1 MTYLVTINPSN
12 EEKQYLSNVKKE
24 NDKIEEV
31 DFSYFET
38 KDTLEFSKKLKTHGN
53 KAAEVMKR
61 FVSKMGTEA
70 KETHEASKI
79 VVKFLKEGKVS
90 KEEEH
95 ELKTQ
100 IYDLFK
106 IAGIGIPFMLI
117 PGSALL
123 MPFLIKLA
131 NKKGIDLLPSAFKK
145 EEGKTLDNLEK
156 K

>member
-1 MTYLVTINPSN
+1 MK
-12 EEKQYLSNVKKE
+12 EE
-24 NDKIEEV
+24 NDKTEEI
-31 DFSYFET
+31 DFSHFET
-38 KDTLEFSKKLKTHGN
+38 KETWEFSEKLRKHGI
-53 KAAEVMKR
+53 KATEVMKT

-79 VVKFLKEGKVS
+79 IVKFLKEGTVN

-106 IAGIGIPFMLI
+106 MAGIGIPFMLI

-131 NKKGIDLLPSAFKK
+131 NKRGIDLLPSAFKT
-145 EEGKTLDNLEK
+145 EEGNPDSPEESK
-156 K
+156 

>member
-1 MTYLVTINPSN
+1 VQ
-12 EEKQYLSNVKKE
+12 EE
-24 NDKIEEV
+24 NDKTEEI

-38 KDTLEFSKKLKTHGN
+38 KETREFSEKLKAHRN
-53 KAAEVMKR
+53 KATEVMKN

-70 KETHEASKI
+70 KETHEASKV

-106 IAGIGIPFMLI
+106 MAGIGIPFMLI
-117 PGSALL
+117 PGSTLL

-131 NKKGIDLLPSAFKK
+131 KKKGIDLLPSAFKK
-145 EEGKTLDNLEK
+145 EEEDTLDNPQDK

>member
-1 MTYLVTINPSN
+1 M
-12 EEKQYLSNVKKE
+12 
-24 NDKIEEV
+24 
-31 DFSYFET
+31 F
-38 KDTLEFSKKLKTHGN
+38 LKWEL
-53 KAAEVMKR
+53 KPKR
-61 FVSKMGTEA
+61 P
-70 KETHEASKI
+70 HEASKI

-131 NKKGIDLLPSAFKK
+131 NNYDNCINILHIQHFLNEKRQCHLLIFTGA
-145 EEGKTLDNLEK
+145 LI
-156 K
+156 

>member
-1 MTYLVTINPSN
+1 MK
-12 EEKQYLSNVKKE
+12 EE
-24 NDKIEEV
+24 NDKREAV

-38 KDTLEFSKKLKTHGN
+38 KETKEFSEKLKTHGTT
-53 KAAEVMKR
+53 ATEVMKS
-61 FVSKMGTEA
+61 FVSKMGAEA

-117 PGSALL
+117 PGSTLL

-145 EEGKTLDNLEK
+145 EEENPLDNLEEK

>member
-1 MTYLVTINPSN
+1 MK
-12 EEKQYLSNVKKE
+12 EE
-24 NDKIEEV
+24 NDKIEEI

-38 KDTLEFSKKLKTHGN
+38 KESWEFSEKLKSQGN
-53 KAAEVMKR
+53 KAAVVMKS
-61 FVSKMGTEA
+61 FVSKIGTEA

-79 VVKFLKEGKVS
+79 VGKVLKEGSVS

-106 IAGIGIPFMLI
+106 MAGIGIPFMLI
-117 PGSALL
+117 PGSTLL
-123 MPFLIKLA
+123 LPFLIKLA

-145 EEGKTLDNLEK
+145 EKENMPENLNDK

>member
-1 MTYLVTINPSN
+1 MK
-12 EEKQYLSNVKKE
+12 EE
-24 NDKIEEV
+24 NDKIEEI

-38 KDTLEFSKKLKTHGN
+38 KETWEFSEKLRKHGTKATEIMKT
-53 KAAEVMKR
+53 

-79 VVKFLKEGKVS
+79 IVKFLKEGTVN

-106 IAGIGIPFMLI
+106 MAGIGIPFMLI

-131 NKKGIDLLPSAFKK
+131 NKRGIDLLPSAFKT
-145 EEGKTLDNLEK
+145 EEGNPDSPEESK
-156 K
+156 

>member
-1 MTYLVTINPSN
+1 MEDKNNI
-12 EEKQYLSNVKKE
+12 KKE
-24 NDKIEEV
+24 EI

-38 KDTLEFSKKLKTHGN
+38 KETWEFSEKLKTHGT
-53 KAAEVMKR
+53 KATEVLKN

-79 VVKFLKEGKVS
+79 IVKFLKEGKVN

-106 IAGIGIPFMLI
+106 MAGIGIPFMLI
-117 PGSALL
+117 PGSTLL

-131 NKKGIDLLPSAFKK
+131 NKRGIDLLPSAFKT
-145 EEGKTLDNLEK
+145 EEDDTDLPEE
-156 K
+156 

>member
-1 MTYLVTINPSN
+1 VEDKNNI
-12 EEKQYLSNVKKE
+12 KKE
-24 NDKIEEV
+24 EI

-38 KDTLEFSKKLKTHGN
+38 KETWEFSEKLKTHGT
-53 KAAEVMKR
+53 KATEVLKN

-79 VVKFLKEGKVS
+79 IVKFLKEGKVN

-106 IAGIGIPFMLI
+106 MAGIGIPFMLI
-117 PGSALL
+117 PGSTLL

-131 NKKGIDLLPSAFKK
+131 NKRGIDLLPSAFKT
-145 EEGKTLDNLEK
+145 EEDDTDLPEE
-156 K
+156 

>member
-1 MTYLVTINPSN
+1 MEDKNDI
-12 EEKQYLSNVKKE
+12 KKE
-24 NDKIEEV
+24 EI

-38 KDTLEFSKKLKTHGN
+38 KETWEFSEKLKTHGT
-53 KAAEVMKR
+53 KATEVLKN

-79 VVKFLKEGKVS
+79 IVKFLKEGKVN

-106 IAGIGIPFMLI
+106 MAGIGIPFMLI
-117 PGSALL
+117 PGSTLL

-131 NKKGIDLLPSAFKK
+131 NKRGIDLLPSAFKT
-145 EEGKTLDNLEK
+145 EEDDTDLPEE
-156 K
+156 

>member
-1 MTYLVTINPSN
+1 MK
-12 EEKQYLSNVKKE
+12 EE
-24 NDKIEEV
+24 NDKREEV

-38 KDTLEFSKKLKTHGN
+38 KETREFSEKLKAHGN
-53 KAAEVMKR
+53 KATEVMKS

-79 VVKFLKEGKVS
+79 VVKFLKEGKVN

-117 PGSALL
+117 PGSTLL

-145 EEGKTLDNLEK
+145 EEEDTLDNLEDK

>member
-1 MTYLVTINPSN
+1 MQ
-12 EEKQYLSNVKKE
+12 EE
-24 NDKIEEV
+24 NDKTEEI

-38 KDTLEFSKKLKTHGN
+38 KETREFSEKLKAHRN
-53 KAAEVMKR
+53 KATEVMKN

-70 KETHEASKI
+70 KETHEASKV

-106 IAGIGIPFMLI
+106 MAGIGIPFMLI
-117 PGSALL
+117 PGSTLL

-145 EEGKTLDNLEK
+145 EEEDTLDHLEDK

>member
-1 MTYLVTINPSN
+1 MI
-12 EEKQYLSNVKKE
+12 ED
-24 NDKIEEV
+24 NDKREEV

-38 KDTLEFSKKLKTHGN
+38 KETQEFSEKLKTHGT
-53 KAAEVMKR
+53 KATEVMKT

-70 KETHEASKI
+70 KETREASKV

-106 IAGIGIPFMLI
+106 MAGIGIPFMLI
-117 PGSALL
+117 PGSTLL

-131 NKKGIDLLPSAFKK
+131 NKGGIDLLPSAFKT
-145 EEGKTLDNLEK
+145 EEDNPDLPEK
-156 K
+156 SK

>member
-1 MTYLVTINPSN
+1 MK
-12 EEKQYLSNVKKE
+12 EE
-24 NDKIEEV
+24 NDKREEV
-31 DFSYFET
+31 DFRYFET
-38 KDTLEFSKKLKTHGN
+38 KETREFSEKLKTHGT
-53 KAAEVMKR
+53 KATEVMKN

-79 VVKFLKEGKVS
+79 IVKFLKEGKVS

-106 IAGIGIPFMLI
+106 MAGIGIPFMLI
-117 PGSALL
+117 PGSTLL

-131 NKKGIDLLPSAFKK
+131 KKKGINLLPSAFKK
-145 EEGKTLDNLEK
+145 EEEDTLDNPQDK

>member
-1 MTYLVTINPSN
+1 M
-12 EEKQYLSNVKKE
+12 VKEE
-24 NDKIEEV
+24 NDKTEV

-38 KDTLEFSKKLKTHGN
+38 KETWEFSEKLKVHSN
-53 KAAEVMKR
+53 KATEVMKN

-70 KETHEASKI
+70 KETHEASK
-79 VVKFLKEGKVS
+79 VVAKFLKEGKVS

-106 IAGIGIPFMLI
+106 MAGIGIPFMLI
-117 PGSALL
+117 PGSTLL

-131 NKKGIDLLPSAFKK
+131 NKKGINLLPSAFKK
-145 EEGKTLDNLEK
+145 EEENPLDNLEEK

>member
-1 MTYLVTINPSN
+1 MK
-12 EEKQYLSNVKKE
+12 EE
-24 NDKIEEV
+24 NDKTEEI
-31 DFSYFET
+31 DFSHFET
-38 KDTLEFSKKLKTHGN
+38 KETWEFSEKLRKHGT
-53 KAAEVMKR
+53 KATEVMKT
-61 FVSKMGTEA
+61 FISKMGTEA

-79 VVKFLKEGKVS
+79 IVKFLKEGKVN

-106 IAGIGIPFMLI
+106 MAGIGIPFMLI

-131 NKKGIDLLPSAFKK
+131 NKRGIDLLPSAFKT
-145 EEGKTLDNLEK
+145 EEADTDLPEE
-156 K
+156 

>member
-1 MTYLVTINPSN
+1 MQ
-12 EEKQYLSNVKKE
+12 EE
-24 NDKIEEV
+24 NDKTEEI

-38 KDTLEFSKKLKTHGN
+38 KETREFSEKLKAHRN
-53 KAAEVMKR
+53 KATEVMKN

-70 KETHEASKI
+70 KETHEASKV

-106 IAGIGIPFMLI
+106 MAGIGIPFMLI
-117 PGSALL
+117 PGSTLL

-131 NKKGIDLLPSAFKK
+131 KKKGINLLPSAFKK
-145 EEGKTLDNLEK
+145 EDEGKPDNL
-156 K
+156 

>member
-1 MTYLVTINPSN
+1 MK
-12 EEKQYLSNVKKE
+12 EEKEKK
-24 NDKIEEV
+24 KKV

-38 KDTLEFSKKLKTHGN
+38 KETKEFSEKLKNHGN
-53 KAAEVMKR
+53 KATEVMKT

-95 ELKTQ
+95 ELKNQ
-100 IYDLFK
+100 IYDLYK
-106 IAGIGIPFMLI
+106 IAGIGIPFILI
-117 PGSALL
+117 PGSTLL

-131 NKKGIDLLPSAFKK
+131 NQIGIDLLPSAFKK
-145 EEGKTLDNLEK
+145 EAKNTLDNLDK
-156 K
+156 N

>member
-1 MTYLVTINPSN
+1 MK
-12 EEKQYLSNVKKE
+12 EE
-24 NDKIEEV
+24 NDKREEV
-31 DFSYFET
+31 DFRYFET
-38 KDTLEFSKKLKTHGN
+38 KETREFSEKLKTHGT
-53 KAAEVMKR
+53 KATEVMKN

-79 VVKFLKEGKVS
+79 IVKFLKEGKVS

-131 NKKGIDLLPSAFKK
+131 NKGGIDLLPSAFKK
-145 EEGKTLDNLEK
+145 EEEDTLDNLEDK

>member
-1 MTYLVTINPSN
+1 MQ
-12 EEKQYLSNVKKE
+12 EE
-24 NDKIEEV
+24 NDKTEEI

-38 KDTLEFSKKLKTHGN
+38 KETREFSENLKKHRN
-53 KAAEVMKR
+53 KATEVMKN
-61 FVSKMGTEA
+61 FVSKMETEA
-70 KETHEASKI
+70 KETHEASKV

-106 IAGIGIPFMLI
+106 MAGIGIPFMLI
-117 PGSALL
+117 PGSTLL

-131 NKKGIDLLPSAFKK
+131 NKKGINLLPSAFKK
-145 EEGKTLDNLEK
+145 EEEDTLDNLEDK

>member
-1 MTYLVTINPSN
+1 VI
-12 EEKQYLSNVKKE
+12 ED
-24 NDKIEEV
+24 NDKREEV

-38 KDTLEFSKKLKTHGN
+38 KETQEFSEKLKTHGT
-53 KAAEVMKR
+53 KATEVMKT

-70 KETHEASKI
+70 KETREASKV

-106 IAGIGIPFMLI
+106 MAGIGIPFMLI
-117 PGSALL
+117 PGSTLL

-131 NKKGIDLLPSAFKK
+131 KKKGINLLPSAFKK
-145 EEGKTLDNLEK
+145 EEEDTLDNPQDK